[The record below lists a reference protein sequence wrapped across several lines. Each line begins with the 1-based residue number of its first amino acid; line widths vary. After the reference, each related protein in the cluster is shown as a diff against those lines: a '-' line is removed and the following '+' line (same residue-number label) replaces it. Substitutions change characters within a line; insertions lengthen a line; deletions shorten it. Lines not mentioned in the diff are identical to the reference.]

1 MQMQYDP
8 KADAL
13 YIHLTAHTVIRT
25 MPINPNFN
33 LDLDEAGE
41 VVGIEIL
48 NVRKSGI
55 DPLALEVMEITPD
68 DEVER
73 PDPEAIR
80 KGRIARMEAL
90 KRQQRKETQDT

>member
-8 KADAL
+8 KTDAL

-25 MPINPNFN
+25 KPINLNFN

-55 DPLALEVMEITPD
+55 DPLALEVIETKPD